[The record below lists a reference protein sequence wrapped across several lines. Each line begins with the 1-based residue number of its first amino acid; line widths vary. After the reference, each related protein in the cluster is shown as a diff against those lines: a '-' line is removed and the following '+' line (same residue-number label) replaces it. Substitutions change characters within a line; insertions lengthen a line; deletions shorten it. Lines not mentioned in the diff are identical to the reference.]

1 MHRILLLM
9 ATRTY
14 RARAF
19 MRAARRLGAEVVVGT
34 ERKQAV
40 AKPGTTLTLNFRD
53 PAHATAQIVE
63 AARERPFD
71 AIVGVD
77 DDTVLIAAMAAAA
90 LDIPHN
96 DVEAVRATR
105 NKHLMRRVLAAAG
118 VPSPWFTLVR
128 LDEDVTVAARHL
140 RYPCVVKPT
149 FLSGSRGVIR
159 TDDEAEFVRAVER
172 VRAIL
177 AQPEVAAMGG
187 EEASHVLVEEYIPG
201 AEAALEGILTGGE
214 LQVLA
219 LFDKPDPLDGPYFE
233 ETIYVTPARLP
244 PARQHALIEVTAAAA
259 RALGLR
265 EGPVHAEVRLNDQ
278 GTWVVEIAARS
289 IGGLCS
295 TVLEFSD
302 GRSLEELI
310 LLHAV
315 GAEIAGDEQQRQPA
329 GVMMIP
335 ISQAGVLRAVR
346 GLDEA
351 RAVPGITGVT
361 ISVPLGDRVV
371 PLPEG
376 DRYLGFIFARGA
388 SPDEVEAALRT
399 AHHRLQF
406 DIEG

>member
-1 MHRILLLM
+1 M

-19 MRAARRLGAEVVVGT
+19 MRAARRLGAEVVVGS
-34 ERKQAV
+34 ERRQAV
-40 AKPGTTLTLNFRD
+40 AKPGATLTLDFRD
-53 PAHATAQIVE
+53 PAHATAQIVA

-77 DDTVLIAAMAAAA
+77 DDTVLLAAMAAAA
-90 LDIPHN
+90 LGIPHN
-96 DVEAVRATR
+96 AVAAVRATR
-105 NKHLMRRVLAAAG
+105 NKHLMRRLLADAG

-128 LDEDVTVAARHL
+128 LDEDLTAAARRL

-149 FLSGSRGVIR
+149 FLSASRGVIR
-159 TDDEAEFVRAVER
+159 ADDETNFVRAVER

-177 AQPEVAAMGG
+177 TEPEVATAGG

-201 AEAALEGILTGGE
+201 AEAALEGLLVDGE
-214 LQVLA
+214 LHVLA
-219 LFDKPDPLDGPYFE
+219 LFDKPDPLEGPYFE
-233 ETIYVTPARLP
+233 ETIYVTPARLS
-244 PARQHALIEVTAAAA
+244 PAHERALVEATAAAA

-265 EGPVHAEVRLNDQ
+265 EGPVHAEVRLNEQ
-278 GTWVVEIAARS
+278 GAWVVEIAARS

-295 TVLEFSD
+295 TVLEFSG

-315 GAEIAGDEQQRQPA
+315 GAEISRNERQRRPS

-335 ISQAGVLRAVR
+335 IPRAGVLRAVQ
-346 GLDEA
+346 GLEAA
-351 RAVPGITGVT
+351 RAVPGIADIT
-361 ISVPLGDRVV
+361 ISIPLGDRVV

-376 DRYLGFIFARGA
+376 DRYLGFIFARGG
-388 SPDEVEAALRT
+388 SPDAVEAALRE
-399 AHHRLQF
+399 AHRRLSF
-406 DIEG
+406 VIEP

>member
-1 MHRILLLM
+1 M

-19 MRAARRLGAEVVVGT
+19 MRAARRLGAEVVVGS
-34 ERKQAV
+34 ERRQAV
-40 AKPGTTLTLNFRD
+40 AKPGATLTLDFRD
-53 PAHATAQIVE
+53 PAHATAQIVA

-77 DDTVLIAAMAAAA
+77 DDTVLLAAMAAAA
-90 LDIPHN
+90 LGIPHN
-96 DVEAVRATR
+96 AVAAVRATR
-105 NKHLMRRVLAAAG
+105 NKHLMRRLLADAG

-128 LDEDVTVAARHL
+128 LDEDLTAAARRL

-149 FLSGSRGVIR
+149 FLSASRGVIR
-159 TDDEAEFVRAVER
+159 ADDEADFVRAVER

-177 AQPEVAAMGG
+177 TEPEVATAGG

-201 AEAALEGILTGGE
+201 AEAALEGLLVDGE
-214 LQVLA
+214 LHVLA
-219 LFDKPDPLDGPYFE
+219 LFDKPDPLEGPYFE
-233 ETIYVTPARLP
+233 ETIYVTPARLS
-244 PARQHALIEVTAAAA
+244 PAHERALVEATAAAA

-265 EGPVHAEVRLNDQ
+265 EGPVHAEVRLNEQ
-278 GTWVVEIAARS
+278 GAWVVEIAARS

-295 TVLEFSD
+295 TVLEFSG

-315 GAEIAGDEQQRQPA
+315 GAEISRNERQRRPS

-335 ISQAGVLRAVR
+335 IPRAGVLRDVQ
-346 GLDEA
+346 GLEAA
-351 RAVPGITGVT
+351 RAVPGITDIT
-361 ISVPLGDRVV
+361 ISIPLGDRVV

-376 DRYLGFIFARGA
+376 DRYLGFIFARGG
-388 SPDEVEAALRT
+388 SPDAVEAALRE
-399 AHHRLQF
+399 AHRRLTF
-406 DIEG
+406 VIDP

>member
-19 MRAARRLGAEVVVGT
+19 LRAARRLGAEVVVGS
-34 ERKQAV
+34 ERRQAV
-40 AKPGTTLTLNFRD
+40 AKPGATLTLDFRD
-53 PAHATAQIVE
+53 PAHATAQIVA

-90 LDIPHN
+90 LGIPHN
-96 DVEAVRATR
+96 AVEAVRATR
-105 NKHLMRRVLAAAG
+105 NKHLMRRLLAAAG

-128 LDEDVTVAARHL
+128 LDEDLAAAARRL

-149 FLSGSRGVIR
+149 FLSASRGVIR
-159 TDDEAEFVRAVER
+159 ADDEAEFVRAVER

-177 AQPEVAAMGG
+177 AEPEVAAMGG
-187 EEASHVLVEEYIPG
+187 EEAGHVLVEEYIPG
-201 AEAALEGILTGGE
+201 AEVALEGILTAGE

-219 LFDKPDPLDGPYFE
+219 LFDKPDPLEGPYFE
-233 ETIYVTPARLP
+233 ETIYVTPARLS
-244 PARQHALIEVTAAAA
+244 PAHERALIEATAAAA

-265 EGPVHAEVRLNDQ
+265 EGPVHAEVRLNEQ
-278 GTWVVEIAARS
+278 GAWVLEIAARS

-295 TVLEFSD
+295 TVLEFSG

-315 GAEIAGDEQQRQPA
+315 GAEISRNERQRRPS

-335 ISQAGVLRAVR
+335 IPRAGVLRDVR
-346 GLDEA
+346 GLEAA
-351 RAVPGITGVT
+351 RAVPGITDIT
-361 ISVPLGDRVV
+361 ISIPLGDRVV
-371 PLPEG
+371 PPPEG
-376 DRYLGFIFARGA
+376 DRYLGFIFARGG
-388 SPDEVEAALRT
+388 SPDAVEAALRE
-399 AHHRLQF
+399 AHRRLTF
-406 DIEG
+406 VIDT

>member
-34 ERKQAV
+34 ERHQAV
-40 AKPGTTLTLNFRD
+40 ARPGTTLTLDFRD
-53 PAHATAQIVE
+53 PAHAMAQIV
-63 AARERPFD
+63 AAGRERQFD

-77 DDTVLIAAMAAAA
+77 DDTVLLAAMAAAA
-90 LDIPHN
+90 LGIPHN
-96 DVEAVRATR
+96 SVEAVRATR
-105 NKHLMRRVLAAAG
+105 NKHLMRRLLASAG

-128 LDEDVTVAARHL
+128 LDEDPAAAARHL

-149 FLSGSRGVIR
+149 FLSASRGVIR
-159 TDDEAEFVRAVER
+159 ADDEAAFVRAVER
-172 VRAIL
+172 IRAIL
-177 AQPEVAAMGG
+177 TEPEVAAAGG
-187 EEASHVLVEEYIPG
+187 EEAEHVLVEEYIPG
-201 AEAALEGILTGGE
+201 AEAALEGILTEGE

-219 LFDKPDPLDGPYFE
+219 LFDKPDPLEGPYFE
-233 ETIYVTPARLP
+233 ETIYVTPSRLP
-244 PARQHALIEVTAAAA
+244 PAQQHALVDATAAAA

-265 EGPVHAEVRLNDQ
+265 EGPIHAELRLNER
-278 GTWVVEIAARS
+278 GAWVVEIAARS

-315 GAEIAGDEQQRQPA
+315 GAEIARDERQRRPA

-335 ISQAGVLRAVR
+335 IPRAGVLRAVH

-351 RAVPGITGVT
+351 RAVPGITDIT
-361 ISVPLGDRVV
+361 ISIPLGDRVV

-388 SPDEVEAALRT
+388 SPAEVEDALRT
-399 AHHRLQF
+399 AHRRLAF